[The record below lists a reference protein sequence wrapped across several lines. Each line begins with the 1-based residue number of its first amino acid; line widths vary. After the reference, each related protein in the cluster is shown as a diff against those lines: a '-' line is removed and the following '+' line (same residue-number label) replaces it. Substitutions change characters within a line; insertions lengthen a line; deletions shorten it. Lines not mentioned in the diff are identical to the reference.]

1 MLGHNTVW
9 WSASGC
15 DGGELS
21 HNTEAAD
28 AWHRGG
34 ERKARTQIGE
44 VILPLPPISAFDP
57 RDERLFHPGDGDGGS
72 KMYNGLDGFFMN
84 VKEGV
89 DEMIKFL
96 ANEPSMGF
104 FFVQKHAHAS
114 MPYLLDVK
122 VAIAFLIRKT
132 NEQDAF
138 APGGDQHGGSSRSY
152 FSSFFSSTRQKAAAL
167 GQPQPYTMSK
177 DDRKKHQSLAITSP
191 EGDLL
196 QETVP
201 LFEDLSVQSFELR
214 DYDRFKNDQQV
225 KYEEWLDVPK
235 E

>member
-1 MLGHNTVW
+1 MHH
-9 WSASGC
+9 
-15 DGGELS
+15 E
-21 HNTEAAD
+21 
-28 AWHRGG
+28 
-34 ERKARTQIGE
+34 
-44 VILPLPPISAFDP
+44 
-57 RDERLFHPGDGDGGS
+57 
-72 KMYNGLDGFFMN
+72 LDGFFMN

-122 VAIAFLIRKT
+122 DKFDGKIREVTLHTEDLEDSICSVESIKEFGVPIVEEMMKDINKSLLILSTSQPKRGLIRKA
-132 NEQDAF
+132 NGQDPF
-138 APGGDQHGGSSRSY
+138 APGDRSDQHGGSTTRSY
-152 FSSFFSSTRQKAAAL
+152 FSSFFSSTKQKAAAL

-177 DDRKKHQSLAITSP
+177 DDRKNHQLLGITSP
-191 EGDLL
+191 EDHLL
-196 QETVP
+196 QETVRP
-201 LFEDLSVQSFELR
+201 FEDLSVQSFELR

-225 KYEEWLDVPK
+225 KYEEWLGEPK

>member
-1 MLGHNTVW
+1 
-9 WSASGC
+9 
-15 DGGELS
+15 
-21 HNTEAAD
+21 
-28 AWHRGG
+28 
-34 ERKARTQIGE
+34 
-44 VILPLPPISAFDP
+44 
-57 RDERLFHPGDGDGGS
+57 
-72 KMYNGLDGFFMN
+72 MYNGLDGFFMN

-122 VAIAFLIRKT
+122 DKVDGKIREVTLHTEDLKDSVCSVESIKEFGIPIVEEMIKDINKSLLILSTSQPKRGLIRKT